1 MLSLPELLAR
11 EGKVPNEQ
19 QIIKE
24 NNMAIVTWKGWREE
38 PEEDWQQAYD
48 VLTGRK
54 KPFYVVFGRP
64 ETLNNQSEKDLDD
77 QAELGENEE

>member
-1 MLSLPELLAR
+1 MAT
-11 EGKVPNEQ
+11 
-19 QIIKE
+19 II
-24 NNMAIVTWKGWREE
+24 WKGWREE

-64 ETLNNQSEKDLDD
+64 ETLRNQSEKDLDD
-77 QAELGENEE
+77 QAELEANKE

>member
-1 MLSLPELLAR
+1 
-11 EGKVPNEQ
+11 
-19 QIIKE
+19 
-24 NNMAIVTWKGWREE
+24 MAIVTWKGWREE

-64 ETLNNQSEKDLDD
+64 ETLNNQPEEEFDD
-77 QAELGENEE
+77 QAALEANKERITSQKLQKGEEYE

>member
-1 MLSLPELLAR
+1 
-11 EGKVPNEQ
+11 
-19 QIIKE
+19 
-24 NNMAIVTWKGWREE
+24 MAKVTWKGWRKE

-64 ETLNNQSEKDLDD
+64 ETTSKQPEKDLDD

>member
-1 MLSLPELLAR
+1 MA
-11 EGKVPNEQ
+11 K
-19 QIIKE
+19 IIYR
-24 NNMAIVTWKGWREE
+24 GWRKE

-64 ETLNNQSEKDLDD
+64 ETTSKQPEKDIDD
-77 QAELGENEE
+77 QAELGDDND

>member
-1 MLSLPELLAR
+1 MSLPEHRAR
-11 EGKVPNEQ
+11 EGKVPNEK

-77 QAELGENEE
+77 LGELGDDND

>member
-1 MLSLPELLAR
+1 
-11 EGKVPNEQ
+11 
-19 QIIKE
+19 
-24 NNMAIVTWKGWREE
+24 MAIVTWNGWREE

-77 QAELGENEE
+77 QVELEENKE

>member
-1 MLSLPELLAR
+1 MA
-11 EGKVPNEQ
+11 K
-19 QIIKE
+19 IIFR
-24 NNMAIVTWKGWREE
+24 GWRKE

-64 ETLNNQSEKDLDD
+64 ETTSKQPEKDIDD
-77 QAELGENEE
+77 QAELEHDDE

>member
-1 MLSLPELLAR
+1 MA
-11 EGKVPNEQ
+11 K
-19 QIIKE
+19 IIFR
-24 NNMAIVTWKGWREE
+24 GWRKE

-64 ETLNNQSEKDLDD
+64 ETTSKQLVWFRRTSLESYVDD
-77 QAELGENEE
+77 AISTTTRVMPATTCANLG

>member
-1 MLSLPELLAR
+1 MAT
-11 EGKVPNEQ
+11 
-19 QIIKE
+19 II
-24 NNMAIVTWKGWREE
+24 WKGFQKE

-48 VLTGRK
+48 VLIGRK

-77 QAELGENEE
+77 QVELEENKE